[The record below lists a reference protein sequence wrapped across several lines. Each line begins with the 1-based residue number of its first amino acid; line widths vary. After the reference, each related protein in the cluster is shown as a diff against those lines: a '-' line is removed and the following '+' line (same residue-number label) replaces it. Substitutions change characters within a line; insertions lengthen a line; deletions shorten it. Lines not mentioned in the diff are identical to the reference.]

1 MQIKKRFSYYFE
13 MHVIRDILCIIHD
26 FKIHFSSHIDHLDA
40 FRVHLG
46 CIALHVF
53 KSGVEDPCW

>member
-1 MQIKKRFSYYFE
+1 